1 MDFKHRQHY
10 DQCDLVEEVAK
21 QEKDDLQACQGNT
34 EESLDAAI
42 AKCKDTMQEVEARK
56 KNVDSVI
63 TNSLE
68 QACKALLAQN
78 EKIRQSKIT
87 GLETQMHQLRRV
99 RDGLSLAFSMI
110 AEAQSYTLLLSCY
123 LQRKSYI
130 AERGTRLQEDFK
142 HSNLLLSQSDY
153 FVTDISD
160 PPLLAR

>member
-10 DQCDLVEEVAK
+10 DQCDLVEEVTK

-68 QACKALLAQN
+68 QACKALYAQN

-87 GLETQMHQLRRV
+87 GLETQVHQLRRL

-110 AEAQSYTLLLSCY
+110 AEAQSYIYTPTQLLSTKKVLY
-123 LQRKSYI
+123 SRKSDKV
-130 AERGTRLQEDFK
+130 AGGF
-142 HSNLLLSQSDY
+142 
-153 FVTDISD
+153 
-160 PPLLAR
+160 